1 MKLGFLRSVSLP
13 LLLALVLLVAPVSVY
28 AQAGATVA
36 TVSPPTVYN
45 DVATIITVGGTG
57 FDSGSRIFLDGVEL
71 PGTVPVGTTGEQL
84 QVTVPAGVSLGTHI
98 ITVSSGGVA
107 ASGSASLN
115 VTVPPTAIP
124 TSTSAPAPVVRPL
137 ISVSNYNTKPKP
149 VQYGQD
155 FKLIVKLR
163 NEGGAHAY
171 NVQATFTSTDYLPMK
186 NGGVDI
192 VGDLVAGNSTSL
204 EQPMAVGNLTYGF
217 VSVDMTV
224 SYNDASGTAY
234 SEKFT
239 LNIESIGG
247 VGSGSYA
254 TATPTGV
261 KSSQLVIT
269 SYRADVDP
277 LQPGE
282 QFSLAMT
289 VENTGN
295 VGAQRVTMI
304 MGGGSSGGNNN
315 GTPEPGGG
323 GVSGGGGEFTNFA
336 PVGASNVQTL
346 GDVPAGGAVRATQ
359 NLIVNVSTNPGAY
372 PMKVTFSYLNPK
384 GEVIN
389 DEQVITLLVYSLPK
403 VDISFYRP
411 PDAFFVGQPG
421 ALPIQVVNLGKRSS
435 VLGTMK
441 VETTGGTIENGTGL
455 VGSLDAGGYFTLDA
469 MFTPEQSGT
478 VTLDITIDY
487 TDDFNQSR
495 TITHKLE
502 IEVVEGLE
510 EPTMEPGMEGGGG
523 GGENIPMPTQ
533 ETALQK
539 VWRFILGLFGLD
551 SAPPSNNDPGVVPTE
566 PAVPLPGPKPGSG
579 KG

>member
-1 MKLGFLRSVSLP
+1 
-13 LLLALVLLVAPVSVY
+13 
-28 AQAGATVA
+28 
-36 TVSPPTVYN
+36 
-45 DVATIITVGGTG
+45 
-57 FDSGSRIFLDGVEL
+57 
-71 PGTVPVGTTGEQL
+71 
-84 QVTVPAGVSLGTHI
+84 
-98 ITVSSGGVA
+98 
-107 ASGSASLN
+107 
-115 VTVPPTAIP
+115 
-124 TSTSAPAPVVRPL
+124 
-137 ISVSNYNTKPKP
+137 
-149 VQYGQD
+149 
-155 FKLIVKLR
+155 
-163 NEGGAHAY
+163 
-171 NVQATFTSTDYLPMK
+171 MK
-186 NGGVDI
+186 NGGVEI
-192 VGDLVAGNSTSL
+192 VGDLTAGNSTGI
-204 EQPMAVGNLTYGF
+204 EQPMAVGNLIYGF
-217 VSVDMTV
+217 VSVEMNV

-247 VGSGSYA
+247 SGSGSYA

-304 MGGGSSGGNNN
+304 VGGGGSSGGSNN

-384 GEVIN
+384 GEVVN

-411 PDAFFVGQPG
+411 PDPLFVGQPG
-421 ALPIQVVNLGKRSS
+421 VLPIQVVNLGKRLS

-441 VETTGGTIENGTGL
+441 VGAENATVENGTGL

-469 MFTPEQSGT
+469 MVIPEQSGT
-478 VTLDITIDY
+478 MILDITIDY

-502 IEVVEGLE
+502 IEVMEG
-510 EPTMEPGMEGGGG
+510 EPIVDPSDPSAGGGGG
-523 GGENIPMPTQ
+523 GGEEFPPMQ
-533 ETALQK
+533 AEETALQK

-551 SAPPSNNDPGVVPTE
+551 STPPSNNDPGIVPE
-566 PAVPLPGPKPGSG
+566 GEEPLPAPKPGSG